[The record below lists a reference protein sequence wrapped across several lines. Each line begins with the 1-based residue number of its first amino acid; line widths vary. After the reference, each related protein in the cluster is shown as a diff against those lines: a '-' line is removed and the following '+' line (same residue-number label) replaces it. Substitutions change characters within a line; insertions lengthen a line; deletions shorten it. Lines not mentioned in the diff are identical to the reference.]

1 MESQDPAP
9 TLERVAGNRKHIVP
23 FFKKL
28 IYIRSMTNGFDARPC
43 AGRTIV
49 TRKRR
54 DMRVILNAP
63 KCKQQNPTIPQYSPS
78 AQYSG

>member
-9 TLERVAGNRKHIVP
+9 TLERVAENRIHIIP
-23 FFKKL
+23 FLKKL
-28 IYIRSMTNGFDARPC
+28 VYIRSMTNGFDARPC

-49 TRKRR
+49 TRQLR
-54 DMRVILNAP
+54 DMRGILNAQ